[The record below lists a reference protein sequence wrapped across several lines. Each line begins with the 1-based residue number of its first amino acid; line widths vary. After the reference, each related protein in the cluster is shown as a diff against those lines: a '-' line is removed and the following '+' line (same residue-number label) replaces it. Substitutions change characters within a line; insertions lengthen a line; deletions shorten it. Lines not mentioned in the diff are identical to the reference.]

1 MKLEDKV
8 IKWAEDKGLTN
19 SKNAKTQ
26 FLKTVEEV
34 GELSNALLKDDN
46 DLIIDAV
53 GDIVVTLIIFCKIRN
68 LKIDDCLAQAWNE
81 IKDRTGSTVNGTFIK
96 NS

>member
-1 MKLEDKV
+1 MNLEKNI
-8 IKWAEDKGLTN
+8 IKWADDKGLTN
-19 SKNAKTQ
+19 SNNAKTQ

-46 DLIIDAV
+46 DLIVDAV
-53 GDIVVTLIIFCKIRN
+53 GDIVVTLIILCKIRN
-68 LKIDDCLAQAWNE
+68 LNIDDCLAHAWNE
-81 IKDRTGSTVNGTFIK
+81 IKDRKGSTINGTFIK

>member
-26 FLKTVEEV
+26 LLKTVEEV

-68 LKIDDCLAQAWNE
+68 LNIDECLEQAWNE